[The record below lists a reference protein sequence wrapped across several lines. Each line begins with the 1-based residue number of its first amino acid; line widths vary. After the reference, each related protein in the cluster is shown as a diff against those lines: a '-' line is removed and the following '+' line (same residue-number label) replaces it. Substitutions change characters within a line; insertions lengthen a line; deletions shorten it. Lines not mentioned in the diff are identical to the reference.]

1 MLRAIIADDEPA
13 VGKLIRYF
21 LEEEQFP
28 ISVVAEVSDGLAAME
43 AIRTLEPDL
52 VFTDIQ
58 MPGMTGLEII
68 EKAKKEQCRAKFI
81 VVTAYGFFEYAQAAL
96 LLGADDLLLKPI
108 DGEQLIASVNRAVG
122 VRFSANRQVN
132 EILLYIGAHLSE
144 PLTLQRIAD
153 HFFISSYHL
162 SHLFKKYMG
171 RTCIDCIHWMRIDRA
186 KELLRTTNLSIKEIS
201 EKTGYS
207 NLNNFY
213 MHFKKNTGV
222 TPKVYITRESGTKP
236 EEA

>member
-1 MLRAIIADDEPA
+1 MLRVVIADDDMAAAMRLRSFLREEQMPIEIIA
-13 VGKLIRYF
+13 EVGDGLTALNTI
-21 LEEEQFP
+21 LEEK
-28 ISVVAEVSDGLAAME
+28 
-43 AIRTLEPDL
+43 PDL
-52 VFTDIQ
+52 VFIDVQ
-58 MPGMTGLEII
+58 MPQMTGFSVI
-68 EKAKKEQCRAKFI
+68 ERARAENSTAKFI
-81 VVTAYGFFEYAQAAL
+81 VITEYSSFEYAQSAL
-96 LLGADDLLLKPI
+96 RLRADDILLKPVLR
-108 DGEQLIASVNRAVG
+108 EQLIESVNRTVG
-122 VRFSANRQVN
+122 MQFSSNRQVN